1 MPRIVKC
8 HKILSLSVSM
18 PCVGMLN
25 AIILYVTMLSVI
37 MPGVGMLIVIMLSVI
52 NECCYAEYHVE
63 LFMLSLW

>member
-1 MPRIVKC
+1 
-8 HKILSLSVSM
+8 M

-25 AIILYVTMLSVI
+25 AIILFVILLSVI

-52 NECCYAEYHVE
+52 NECCYAEYYVE